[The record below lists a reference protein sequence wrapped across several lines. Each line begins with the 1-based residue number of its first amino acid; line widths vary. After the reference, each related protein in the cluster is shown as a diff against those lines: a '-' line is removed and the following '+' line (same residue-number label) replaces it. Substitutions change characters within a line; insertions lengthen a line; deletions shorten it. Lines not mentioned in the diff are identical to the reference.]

1 MDLKGGEMRRIVFL
15 VVVAAATSAC
25 TSAGSAPATDMVEDS
40 AGITIVHNRGPLWND
55 AEAWSLSAGSQVTI
69 GMLDGSAEYQFHDV
83 VAAAR
88 QSDGDLVVID
98 GGTRE
103 VRLYDGLG
111 TFLTKFGGR
120 GSGPG
125 EFQNPVQVLVLPG
138 DTLLVWDDALA
149 RVTRFDPVGNLVDM
163 RTVDRGTVA
172 KAVEPPLYP
181 GTGRLLPDGDLLVR
195 LTEKSGVK
203 QVRKSGKQGSSDES
217 RARSGA
223 LRVSA
228 DYAQVDTLMFFGDA
242 EQVTVSAPWG
252 DWRIAPPR
260 AKTTVMAVQGS
271 ESRICIGDQKAAEI
285 SCFGPDASRTSIRW
299 IPQEVAVSEADVTRW
314 RDTTVAMLAG
324 KLSESEV
331 LSVLDQVTVPAV
343 RPPFSAIL
351 LDAAGNLWVEQ
362 GPSSNGDPEST
373 DYLVFDPAGALL
385 GTVVLPQV
393 QVLDIGDDYIIGV
406 YEDDLEVEY
415 LQLFEIV
422 KP

>member
-1 MDLKGGEMRRIVFL
+1 MRPILALL
-15 VVVAAATSAC
+15 VGMAAC
-25 TSAGSAPATDMVEDS
+25 TSGGEVPATDNVLDS
-40 AGITIVHNRGPLWND
+40 AGITIVHNHVPQWSEG
-55 AEAWSLSAGSQVTI
+55 EAWSVSAEPRVSI
-69 GMLDGSAEYQFHDV
+69 GVLDGPAEYQLFDV

-88 QSDGDLVVID
+88 QSDGDLVLVD

-103 VRLYDGLG
+103 VRLYDGDG
-111 TFLTKFGGR
+111 VFLTKLGGR

-125 EFQNPVQVLVLPG
+125 EFQDPVQVLVAPG
-138 DTLLVWDDALA
+138 DTLLVWDDVLA
-149 RVTRFDPVGNLVDM
+149 RVTRFSSGGELIDV
-163 RTVDRGTVA
+163 RTVDRGKIA

-195 LTEKSGVK
+195 LTEKSVVK
-203 QVRKSGKQGSSDES
+203 QATKGGNQGSPDEN

-252 DWRIAPPR
+252 DWRVVPPR

-271 ESRICIGDQKAAEI
+271 ESRICIGDEKAAEV

-299 IPQEVAVSEADVTRW
+299 NPKEVMLTDADVTKW

-331 LSVLDQVTVPAV
+331 IGVLDQVTVPTI

-362 GPSSNGDPEST
+362 GPSSENSVDF
-373 DYLVFDPAGALL
+373 LVFDSAGSLL
-385 GTVVLPQV
+385 GAVVLPQI

-406 YEDDLEVEY
+406 HEDDLGVES
-415 LQLFEIV
+415 LQVLEIV

>member
-1 MDLKGGEMRRIVFL
+1 MRPIL
-15 VVVAAATSAC
+15 VLLVGMAAC
-25 TSAGSAPATDMVEDS
+25 TSVGEVPATDNVLDS
-40 AGITIVHNRGPLWND
+40 AGITIVHNHVPQWSEG
-55 AEAWSLSAGSQVTI
+55 EAWSVSVEPRVTI
-69 GMLDGSAEYQFHDV
+69 GVLDGPAEYQLFDV
-83 VAAAR
+83 VAATR
-88 QSDGDLVVID
+88 QSDGDIVVVD

-103 VRLYDGLG
+103 VRLYNGDGV
-111 TFLTKFGGR
+111 FLTKLGGR

-149 RVTRFDPVGNLVDM
+149 RVNRFDPVGNLVDM
-163 RTVDRGTVA
+163 RSVDRGKIA
-172 KAVEPPLYP
+172 KAIEPPLYP
-181 GTGRLLPDGDLLVR
+181 AAGRLLPDGDLLVR

-203 QVRKSGKQGSSDES
+203 LAKSGKQGPSDES

-228 DYAQVDTLMFFGDA
+228 DYAQIDTLMFFGDA

-271 ESRICIGDQKAAEI
+271 ESKICIGDQKAAEI
-285 SCFGPDASRTSIRW
+285 SCFSPDASRTSVRW
-299 IPQEVAVSEADVTRW
+299 HPKEVMLTEADVTKW
-314 RDTTVAMLAG
+314 RDTTVAMLAR
-324 KLSESEV
+324 KLNESEV
-331 LSVLDQVTVPAV
+331 ISVLDQVAVPTV
-343 RPPFSAIL
+343 RPPFSAIM

-362 GPSSNGDPEST
+362 GPSSNGDSEST

-406 YEDDLEVEY
+406 HEDDLGVES

>member
-1 MDLKGGEMRRIVFL
+1 MRPIL
-15 VVVAAATSAC
+15 VLLVGMAAC
-25 TSAGSAPATDMVEDS
+25 TSAGGVPATDTTVDS
-40 AGITIVHNRGPLWND
+40 AGVTIVRNHQPLWSV
-55 AEAWSLSAGSQVTI
+55 AEAWSVSAEPRVTI
-69 GMLDGSAEYQFHDV
+69 GVLDGPAEYQLFDV

-88 QSDGDLVVID
+88 QSDGDIVVVD

-103 VRLYDGLG
+103 VRLYDGDG
-111 TFLTKFGGR
+111 VFLTKLGGR

-125 EFQNPVQVLVLPG
+125 EFQNPVQVLVTPG
-138 DTLLVWDDALA
+138 DTLLVWDDELA

-163 RTVDRGTVA
+163 RSVDRGKIA

-203 QVRKSGKQGSSDES
+203 QVRQNGKQGPSDES
-217 RARSGA
+217 RAHSGA
-223 LRVSA
+223 LRISA

-299 IPQEVAVSEADVTRW
+299 HPQEVMLTDADVTKW

-324 KLSESEV
+324 KLSESVV

-351 LDAAGNLWVEQ
+351 LDAAGYLWVEQ
-362 GPSSNGDPEST
+362 GPSSNGDSEST
-373 DYLVFDPAGALL
+373 DYLVFDPAGAVR
-385 GTVVLPQV
+385 GTVVLPHV
-393 QVLDIGDDYIIGV
+393 QVLDIGGDYMIGV
-406 YEDDLEVEY
+406 HEDDLEVEY
-415 LQLFEIV
+415 VHVFEIV
-422 KP
+422 KR

>member
-1 MDLKGGEMRRIVFL
+1 MRPILALL
-15 VVVAAATSAC
+15 VGMAAC
-25 TSAGSAPATDMVEDS
+25 TSVGEVPATDSVLDS
-40 AGITIVHNRGPLWND
+40 VGITIVHNHMPQWSEG
-55 AEAWSLSAGSQVTI
+55 EAWSVSAEPRVTI
-69 GMLDGSAEYQFHDV
+69 GVLDGPAEYQLFDIA
-83 VAAAR
+83 AAAR
-88 QSDGDLVVID
+88 QSDGDLVVVD

-103 VRLYDGLG
+103 VRLYDKHGS
-111 TFLTKFGGR
+111 FLTKVGGR

-163 RTVDRGTVA
+163 RSVDRGTIA

-181 GTGRLLPDGDLLVR
+181 GTGRLMPDGGLLVR

-203 QVRKSGKQGSSDES
+203 QVRQNGKQVPSDES

-223 LRVSA
+223 LRISA

-260 AKTTVMAVQGS
+260 AKTTVIAVQGS

-299 IPQEVAVSEADVTRW
+299 HPKEVMLTEADVTKW

-331 LSVLDQVTVPAV
+331 ISLLDQVTVPAV
-343 RPPFSAIL
+343 RPPFSAIM

-362 GPSSNGDPEST
+362 GPSSNGDSEST

>member
-1 MDLKGGEMRRIVFL
+1 MRPIL
-15 VVVAAATSAC
+15 VLLVGMAAC
-25 TSAGSAPATDMVEDS
+25 TSGGEVPATDNVLDS
-40 AGITIVHNRGPLWND
+40 AGITIVHNHVPQWSEG
-55 AEAWSLSAGSQVTI
+55 EAWSVSVEPRVTI
-69 GMLDGSAEYQFHDV
+69 GVLDGPAEYQLFDV
-83 VAAAR
+83 VAATR
-88 QSDGDLVVID
+88 QSDGDIVVVD

-103 VRLYDGLG
+103 VRLYNGDGV
-111 TFLTKFGGR
+111 FLTKLGGR

-149 RVTRFDPVGNLVDM
+149 RVTRFNPVGNLVDM
-163 RTVDRGTVA
+163 RSVDRGKIA
-172 KAVEPPLYP
+172 KAIEPPLYP
-181 GTGRLLPDGDLLVR
+181 AAGRLLPDGDLLVR

-203 QVRKSGKQGSSDES
+203 LAKSGKQGPSDES

-228 DYAQVDTLMFFGDA
+228 DYAQIDTLMFFGDA

-271 ESRICIGDQKAAEI
+271 ESKICIGDQKAAEI
-285 SCFGPDASRTSIRW
+285 SCFSPDASRTSVRW
-299 IPQEVAVSEADVTRW
+299 HPKEVMLTEADVTKW
-314 RDTTVAMLAG
+314 RDTTVAMLAR
-324 KLSESEV
+324 KLNESEV
-331 LSVLDQVTVPAV
+331 ISVLDQVAVPTV
-343 RPPFSAIL
+343 RPPFSAIM

-362 GPSSNGDPEST
+362 GPSSNGDSEST

-406 YEDDLEVEY
+406 HEDDLGVES

>member
-1 MDLKGGEMRRIVFL
+1 MRPIL
-15 VVVAAATSAC
+15 VLLVGMAAC
-25 TSAGSAPATDMVEDS
+25 TSVGEVPATDNVLDS
-40 AGITIVHNRGPLWND
+40 AGITIVHNHVPQWSEG
-55 AEAWSLSAGSQVTI
+55 EAWSVSVEPRVTI
-69 GMLDGSAEYQFHDV
+69 GVLDGPAEYQLFDV
-83 VAAAR
+83 VAATR
-88 QSDGDLVVID
+88 QSDGDIVVVD

-103 VRLYDGLG
+103 VRLYNGDGV
-111 TFLTKFGGR
+111 FLTKLGGR

-163 RTVDRGTVA
+163 RSVDRGKIA
-172 KAVEPPLYP
+172 KAIEPPLYP
-181 GTGRLLPDGDLLVR
+181 AAGRLLPDGDLLVR

-203 QVRKSGKQGSSDES
+203 LAKSGKQGPSDES

-228 DYAQVDTLMFFGDA
+228 DYAQIDTLMFFGDA

-271 ESRICIGDQKAAEI
+271 ESKICIGDQKAAEI
-285 SCFGPDASRTSIRW
+285 SCFGPDASRTSVRW
-299 IPQEVAVSEADVTRW
+299 HPKEVILTEADVTKW

-324 KLSESEV
+324 KLNESEV
-331 LSVLDQVTVPAV
+331 IGVLDQVTVPTV
-343 RPPFSAIL
+343 RPPFSAIM

-362 GPSSNGDPEST
+362 GPSSNGDSEST

-406 YEDDLEVEY
+406 HEDDLGVES

>member
-1 MDLKGGEMRRIVFL
+1 
-15 VVVAAATSAC
+15 
-25 TSAGSAPATDMVEDS
+25 
-40 AGITIVHNRGPLWND
+40 
-55 AEAWSLSAGSQVTI
+55 
-69 GMLDGSAEYQFHDV
+69 
-83 VAAAR
+83 
-88 QSDGDLVVID
+88 
-98 GGTRE
+98 
-103 VRLYDGLG
+103 
-111 TFLTKFGGR
+111 
-120 GSGPG
+120 
-125 EFQNPVQVLVLPG
+125 
-138 DTLLVWDDALA
+138 
-149 RVTRFDPVGNLVDM
+149 
-163 RTVDRGTVA
+163 
-172 KAVEPPLYP
+172 
-181 GTGRLLPDGDLLVR
+181 LLVR

-203 QVRKSGKQGSSDES
+203 LAKSGKQGPSDES

-228 DYAQVDTLMFFGDA
+228 DYAQIDTLMFFGDA

-260 AKTTVMAVQGS
+260 AKTTVIAVQGS

-299 IPQEVAVSEADVTRW
+299 NPKEVMLTDADVTKW

-343 RPPFSAIL
+343 RPPFSAIM

-362 GPSSNGDPEST
+362 GPSSNGDSEST
-373 DYLVFDPAGALL
+373 DYLVFDPAGVLL
-385 GTVVLPQV
+385 GAVVLPQV
-393 QVLDIGDDYIIGV
+393 QVLDIGDNYIIGV

-415 LQLFEIV
+415 LQVFEIV

>member
-1 MDLKGGEMRRIVFL
+1 MRPIL
-15 VVVAAATSAC
+15 VLLVGMAAC
-25 TSAGSAPATDMVEDS
+25 TSVGEVPATDNVLDS
-40 AGITIVHNRGPLWND
+40 AGITIVHNHVPQWSEG
-55 AEAWSLSAGSQVTI
+55 EAWSVSVEPRVTI
-69 GMLDGSAEYQFHDV
+69 GVLDGPAEYQLFDV
-83 VAAAR
+83 VAATR
-88 QSDGDLVVID
+88 QSDGDIVVVD

-103 VRLYDGLG
+103 VRLYNGDGV
-111 TFLTKFGGR
+111 FFTKLGGR

-163 RTVDRGTVA
+163 RSVDRGKIA
-172 KAVEPPLYP
+172 KAIEPPLYP
-181 GTGRLLPDGDLLVR
+181 AAGRLLPDGDLLVR

-203 QVRKSGKQGSSDES
+203 LAKSGKQGPSDES

-228 DYAQVDTLMFFGDA
+228 DYAQIDTLMFFGDA

-271 ESRICIGDQKAAEI
+271 ESKICIGDQKAAEI
-285 SCFGPDASRTSIRW
+285 SCFGPDASRTSVRW
-299 IPQEVAVSEADVTRW
+299 HPKEVILTEADVTKW

-324 KLSESEV
+324 KLNESEV
-331 LSVLDQVTVPAV
+331 ISVLDQVTVPTV
-343 RPPFSAIL
+343 RPPFSAIM
-351 LDAAGNLWVEQ
+351 LDVAGNLWVEQ
-362 GPSSNGDPEST
+362 GPSSNGDSEST

-406 YEDDLEVEY
+406 YEDDLGVES